1 MLRPPLVAIA
11 NRLPVVSGQDG
22 WKTAEGGLV
31 SALRPTLEARGGAWV
46 GWDGGAPD
54 LPGRVSGLDI
64 DLYPVALNRS
74 LVQDYY
80 HGFANRTLWPLLH
93 DLVRPPVFDRRWWE
107 AYRRAN
113 ERFAAATDPLGGRP
127 GPQLWVHDYHLMLLP
142 DLLRLRHRTSSVAYF
157 LHTPFPAPELFARL
171 PWRRRLL
178 RGLLGADLVA
188 FQTRSDRDN
197 FLRSCARC
205 FDEDS
210 VEHDRVR
217 LADGRTVRA
226 AAHPISIDA
235 PGVAARAVGE
245 PVERE
250 VRRLRSKFSGRRV
263 LLGVDRLDYTKGILE
278 RLKAVEL
285 LLERRKD
292 LRRHVVFVQIAAPSR
307 GDVKEYRDLRAQV
320 EGEVGRIVG
329 RFTDEIGGI
338 PVRYLYRSIPEH
350 STLAYYRI
358 ADVALVTPLKDGMN
372 LVAKEFVVCQAAAG
386 GSGSLVLSEFA
397 GAADELRGAV
407 LCNPFDVEGLS
418 HRIEEA
424 LELGEDDRRKRLAA
438 MAAVVHEHDVFGWA
452 EGLLT
457 DLEAGTGDRGP
468 SNGAAPR

>member
-1 MLRPPLVAIA
+1 M
-11 NRLPVVSGQDG
+11 
-22 WKTAEGGLV
+22 
-31 SALRPTLEARGGAWV
+31 LEARQGAWV

-54 LPGRVSGLDI
+54 VPRRVSGLDI
-64 DLYPVALNRS
+64 DLHPVALNRS
-74 LVQDYY
+74 LVRDYY

-93 DLVRPPVFDRRWWE
+93 DQVRSPVHDRRWWE

-113 ERFAAATDPLGGRP
+113 ERFAAAADPLGGGPRRP
-127 GPQLWVHDYHLMLLP
+127 KLWVHDYHLMLLP
-142 DLLRLRHRTSSVAYF
+142 DLLRGPHPRSPIAFF

-171 PWRRRLL
+171 PWRRDLL
-178 RGLLGADLVA
+178 HGLLGADLLA

-197 FLRSCARC
+197 FLRTCARC
-205 FDEDS
+205 LGEGN
-210 VEHDRVR
+210 VEHDRIR
-217 LADGRTVRA
+217 PADGRTVRA

-250 VRRLRSKFSGRRV
+250 VGRLRSRFSGRKV

-278 RLKAVEL
+278 RLKALEL

-292 LRRHVVFVQIAAPSR
+292 LRRDLVFVQIAAPSR
-307 GDVKEYRDLRAQV
+307 DDVREYRELRAQV

-329 RFTDEIGGI
+329 RFTDQSGAV

-350 STLAYYRI
+350 STLAYYRV
-358 ADVALVTPLKDGMN
+358 ADVALVTPLRDGMN
-372 LVAKEFVVCQAAAG
+372 LVAKEFVVCQAAG
-386 GSGSLVLSEFA
+386 GESGALVLSEFA
-397 GAADELRGAV
+397 GAADELTEAV

-418 HRIEEA
+418 YRIEHA

-438 MAAVVHEHDVFGWA
+438 MAATVHEHDVFAWA

-457 DLEAGTGDRGP
+457 DLEAGYGDRGP